1 VQGVYCLIFNT
12 FKQKKQRVDL
22 TNGHAELHV
31 KPGSAIEKQ
40 IKMIALTKEDLSII
54 NILQPYVMENIYEI
68 VEQFYK
74 NLTNEP
80 ALLQI
85 INNNSTIDRLKHT
98 LKQHISEMFDGI
110 IDQSYIQKRIR
121 IAHVHVQ
128 IGLQT
133 KWYMCA
139 FQDLL
144 LSLSTIIEKN
154 LVVRE
159 DYFLAI
165 RAVSK
170 LLNLE
175 QQIVLEAYDDES
187 LRLRMKVEQEKIQIK
202 EDVVSS
208 SQNLAAISEETNA
221 TFYQLDHQ
229 TKEIIGLAKKGT
241 ELSIMAEERAIIGKK
256 QLSKQNES
264 MANVIHSV
272 DDISKDVHVVQDITS
287 QMEEIISLVKGVAD
301 QTNLLSINAAIE
313 AARAGE
319 HGRGFAVV
327 AEEVRKLSEETKH
340 SVTNVSNLILHTNS
354 EVEKLSHSLEK
365 IRAAVKEGN
374 QRLEDTEAYFE
385 QILSTMDETKL
396 QHKQIGNE
404 IVSFAN
410 SVSELGKAFEEVAL
424 SADSLT
430 VIAQQMD

>member
-1 VQGVYCLIFNT
+1 M
-12 FKQKKQRVDL
+12 DL
-22 TNGHAELHV
+22 SKGHAELHI
-31 KPGSAIEKQ
+31 KTGSAIEKQ
-40 IKMIALTKEDLSII
+40 IKMIALTKEDLRII
-54 NILQPYVMENIYEI
+54 NILQPYVMENINEI
-68 VEQFYK
+68 VDQFYN
-74 NLTNEP
+74 NLTNESS
-80 ALLQI
+80 LLKI
-85 INNNSTIDRLKHT
+85 INNNSSIDRLKHK

-110 IDQSYIQKRIR
+110 IDQSYIQKRIT
-121 IAHVHVQ
+121 IAHVHVK

-154 LVVRE
+154 VTARE
-159 DYFLAI
+159 DVILAI

-170 LLNLE
+170 ILNLE
-175 QQIVLEAYDDES
+175 QQIVLEAYDAES
-187 LRLRMKVEQEKIQIK
+187 ERIKMESEQQKIQIK
-202 EDVVSS
+202 ENVVSS

-221 TFYQLDHQ
+221 TLHELDRQ
-229 TKEIIGLAKKGT
+229 TKEIISLAKKGT
-241 ELSIMAEERAIIGKK
+241 ELSIKAEERAITGKQ
-256 QLSKQNES
+256 QLSNQNSS

-272 DDISKDVHVVQDITS
+272 NDISQEVQVVQDITGK
-287 QMEEIISLVKGVAD
+287 MEEIISLVKGVAD

-354 EVEKLSHSLEK
+354 EVEKLSQSLEK
-365 IRAAVKEGN
+365 IRGAVKDGN
-374 QRLEDTEAYFE
+374 ARLEETEAYFE
-385 QILSTMDETKL
+385 QILSTMDETKH
-396 QHKQIGNE
+396 QHNQIGNE
-404 IVSFAN
+404 IVAFAN
-410 SVSELGKAFEEVAL
+410 SVSELGKAFDEVAY

-430 VIAQQMD
+430 MIAQQMN

>member
-1 VQGVYCLIFNT
+1 MIFE
-12 FKQKKQRVDL
+12 KLRKPKERIEL
-22 TNGHAELHV
+22 ANGNA
-31 KPGSAIEKQ
+31 KINIKSGSAIDKQ
-40 IKMIALTKEDLSII
+40 IKMIALTLDDLRII
-54 NILQPYVMENIYEI
+54 NILQPYVMENIDEI
-68 VEQFYK
+68 VEQFYE

-80 ALLQI
+80 SLLMI
-85 INNNSTIDRLKHT
+85 INNNSTIGRLKKT
-98 LKQHISEMFDGI
+98 LTQHISEMFDGI
-110 IDQSYIQKRIR
+110 IDQSYIQKRIH
-121 IAHVHVQ
+121 IAHVHVK

-154 LVVRE
+154 IVHKE
-159 DYFLAI
+159 DYFHAI

-170 LLNLE
+170 ILNLE
-175 QQIVLEAYDDES
+175 QQIVLEAYDAES
-187 LRLRMKVEQEKIQIK
+187 ERLKMKVEEEKIQIK
-202 EDVVSS
+202 ENVVSS

-221 TFYQLDHQ
+221 TLQQLDNQ
-229 TKEIIGLAKKGT
+229 TKEIISLAKKGT

-365 IRAAVKEGN
+365 IRAAVNEGN
-374 QRLEDTEAYFE
+374 QRLEETEAYFE

-430 VIAQQMD
+430 MIAQQMD

>member
-1 VQGVYCLIFNT
+1 
-12 FKQKKQRVDL
+12 
-22 TNGHAELHV
+22 
-31 KPGSAIEKQ
+31 
-40 IKMIALTKEDLSII
+40 
-54 NILQPYVMENIYEI
+54 MENINEI

-80 ALLQI
+80 TLFKI
-85 INNNSTIDRLKHT
+85 INNNSSIDRLKQT
-98 LKQHISEMFDGI
+98 LIQHISEMFDGI
-110 IDQSYIQKRIR
+110 IDQSYIQKRIQ
-121 IAHVHVQ
+121 IAHVHVK

-144 LSLSTIIEKN
+144 LSLSTLIEKN
-154 LVVRE
+154 IVHKE
-159 DYFLAI
+159 DYFHAI

-170 LLNLE
+170 ILNLE
-175 QQIVLEAYDDES
+175 QQIVLEAYDAES
-187 LRLRMKVEQEKIQIK
+187 ERLKMKVEEEKLQIK
-202 EDVVSS
+202 ENVVSS

-221 TFYQLDHQ
+221 TLHELDHQ
-229 TKEIIGLAKKGT
+229 TREIINLAKRGT
-241 ELSIMAEERAIIGKK
+241 ELSIIAEERAIIGKK
-256 QLSKQNES
+256 QLISQNES

-365 IRAAVKEGN
+365 IRVAVTDGN
-374 QRLEDTEAYFE
+374 QRLEETEAYFE

-410 SVSELGKAFEEVAL
+410 SVSELGNAFEEVAL
-424 SADSLT
+424 SADRLT
-430 VIAQQMD
+430 MIAQQMN

>member
-1 VQGVYCLIFNT
+1 LIFG
-12 FKQKKQRVDL
+12 KIRKPKERI
-22 TNGHAELHV
+22 ELA
-31 KPGSAIEKQ
+31 KGNAKINIKSGSAIDKQ
-40 IKMIALTKEDLSII
+40 IKMIALSLDDLRII
-54 NILQPYVMENIYEI
+54 NILQPYVMENINEI

-80 ALLQI
+80 SLLKI
-85 INNNSTIDRLKHT
+85 INNNSTIDRLKQT
-98 LKQHISEMFDGI
+98 LTQHISEMFEGT
-110 IDQSYIQKRIR
+110 IDQSYIQKRIQ
-121 IAHVHVQ
+121 IAHVHVK

-154 LVVRE
+154 IVHKE
-159 DYFLAI
+159 DYFHAI

-170 LLNLE
+170 ILNLE
-175 QQIVLEAYDDES
+175 QQIVLEAYDAES
-187 LRLRMKVEQEKIQIK
+187 ERLKMKVEEEKIQLK
-202 EDVVSS
+202 ENVVSS

-221 TFYQLDHQ
+221 TLHQLDNQ
-229 TKEIIGLAKKGT
+229 TKEIISLAKKGT

-319 HGRGFAVV
+319 QGRGFAVV

-365 IRAAVKEGN
+365 IRAAVNDGN

-430 VIAQQMD
+430 MIAQQMN

>member
-1 VQGVYCLIFNT
+1 MIFG
-12 FKQKKQRVDL
+12 KIRKPKERI
-22 TNGHAELHV
+22 ELA
-31 KPGSAIEKQ
+31 KGNARINIQSGSALDKQ
-40 IKMIALTKEDLSII
+40 IKMIALTLEDLKMI
-54 NILQPYVMENIYEI
+54 NILQPYVMENIDEI

-80 ALLQI
+80 SLLKI
-85 INNNSTIDRLKHT
+85 INNNSTIDRLKQT
-98 LKQHISEMFDGI
+98 LTQHISEMFDGI
-110 IDQSYIQKRIR
+110 IDHSYIQKRIQ
-121 IAHVHVQ
+121 IAHVHVK

-144 LSLSTIIEKN
+144 CSLTIIIEKN
-154 LVVRE
+154 IVHKE
-159 DYFLAI
+159 DYFHAI

-170 LLNLE
+170 ILNLE
-175 QQIVLEAYDDES
+175 QQIVLEAYDAES
-187 LRLRMKVEQEKIQIK
+187 DRLKMLAEEEKLQIK
-202 EDVVSS
+202 ENVISS

-221 TFYQLDHQ
+221 TLHQLDNQ
-229 TKEIIGLAKKGT
+229 TREIINLAKKGT
-241 ELSIMAEERAIIGKK
+241 ELSVMAEERAIIGKK

-272 DDISKDVHVVQDITS
+272 DDISKDIHVVQDITS

-319 HGRGFAVV
+319 QGRGFAVV

-365 IRAAVKEGN
+365 IRAAVNDGN

-430 VIAQQMD
+430 MIAQQMN

>member
-1 VQGVYCLIFNT
+1 MIFE
-12 FKQKKQRVDL
+12 KLRKPKERIEL
-22 TNGHAELHV
+22 ANGNA
-31 KPGSAIEKQ
+31 KINIKSGSAIDKQ
-40 IKMIALTKEDLSII
+40 IKMIALTLDDLRII
-54 NILQPYVMENIYEI
+54 NILQPYVMENIDEI
-68 VEQFYK
+68 VEQFYE

-80 ALLQI
+80 SLLMI
-85 INNNSTIDRLKHT
+85 INNNSTIGRLKQT
-98 LKQHISEMFDGI
+98 LTQHISEMFDGI
-110 IDQSYIQKRIR
+110 IDQSYIQKRIH
-121 IAHVHVQ
+121 IAHVHVK

-154 LVVRE
+154 IVHKE
-159 DYFLAI
+159 DYFHAI

-170 LLNLE
+170 ILNLE
-175 QQIVLEAYDDES
+175 QQIVLEAYDAES
-187 LRLRMKVEQEKIQIK
+187 ERLKMKVEEEKIQIK
-202 EDVVSS
+202 ENVVSS

-221 TFYQLDHQ
+221 TLQQLDHQ

-241 ELSIMAEERAIIGKK
+241 ELSIMAEERAIIGKE

-374 QRLEDTEAYFE
+374 QRLEETEAYFE

-430 VIAQQMD
+430 MIAQQMD

>member
-1 VQGVYCLIFNT
+1 MIF
-12 FKQKKQRVDL
+12 KKLRKPKERIEL
-22 TNGHAELHV
+22 ANGNA
-31 KPGSAIEKQ
+31 KINIKSGSAIDKQ
-40 IKMIALTKEDLSII
+40 IKMIALTLDDLRII
-54 NILQPYVMENIYEI
+54 NILQPYVMENIDEI
-68 VEQFYK
+68 VEQFYE

-80 ALLQI
+80 SLLMI
-85 INNNSTIDRLKHT
+85 INNNSTIGRLKQT
-98 LKQHISEMFDGI
+98 LTQHISEMFDGI
-110 IDQSYIQKRIR
+110 IDQSYIQKRIH
-121 IAHVHVQ
+121 IAHVHVK

-154 LVVRE
+154 IVHKE
-159 DYFLAI
+159 DYFHAI

-170 LLNLE
+170 ILNLE
-175 QQIVLEAYDDES
+175 QQIVLEAYDAES
-187 LRLRMKVEQEKIQIK
+187 ERLRIKVEEEKIQIK
-202 EDVVSS
+202 ENVVSS

-221 TFYQLDHQ
+221 TLQQLDNQ

-241 ELSIMAEERAIIGKK
+241 ELSIMAEERAIIGKE

-430 VIAQQMD
+430 MIAQQMD

>member
-1 VQGVYCLIFNT
+1 MIFE
-12 FKQKKQRVDL
+12 KLRKPKERI
-22 TNGHAELHV
+22 ELA
-31 KPGSAIEKQ
+31 KGNASINIESGSALNKQ
-40 IKMIALTKEDLSII
+40 IKMIALTLDDLRII
-54 NILQPYVMENIYEI
+54 NILQPYVMENIDEI

-80 ALLQI
+80 ALLKI
-85 INNNSTIDRLKHT
+85 INNNSTIERLKQT
-98 LKQHISEMFDGI
+98 LAQHISEMFEGI
-110 IDQSYIQKRIR
+110 IDQSYIQKRIQ
-121 IAHVHVQ
+121 IAHVHVK

-144 LSLSTIIEKN
+144 CSLTIIIEKN
-154 LVVRE
+154 IVHKE
-159 DYFLAI
+159 DYFHAI

-170 LLNLE
+170 ILNLE
-175 QQIVLEAYDDES
+175 QQIVLEAYDAES
-187 LRLRMKVEQEKIQIK
+187 DRLKMLAEEEKLQIK
-202 EDVVSS
+202 ENVISS

-221 TFYQLDHQ
+221 TLHQLDNQ
-229 TKEIIGLAKKGT
+229 TREIINLAKKGT
-241 ELSIMAEERAIIGKK
+241 ELSAMAEERAIVGKK
-256 QLSKQNES
+256 QLSSQNES

-272 DDISKDVHVVQDITS
+272 DDISKDIHVVQDITG

-365 IRAAVKEGN
+365 IRTAVKDGN
-374 QRLEDTEAYFE
+374 QRLEETEAYFE

-396 QHKQIGNE
+396 QHKQIGDE

-410 SVSELGKAFEEVAL
+410 SVSDLGKAFEEVAF

-430 VIAQQMD
+430 MIAQQMN

>member
-1 VQGVYCLIFNT
+1 MIF
-12 FKQKKQRVDL
+12 KKLRKPKERIEL
-22 TNGHAELHV
+22 ANGNA
-31 KPGSAIEKQ
+31 KINIKSGSAIDKQ
-40 IKMIALTKEDLSII
+40 IKMIALTLDDLRII
-54 NILQPYVMENIYEI
+54 NILQPYVMENIDEI
-68 VEQFYK
+68 VEQFYE

-80 ALLQI
+80 SLLMI
-85 INNNSTIDRLKHT
+85 INNNSTIDRLKQT
-98 LKQHISEMFDGI
+98 LTQHISEMFDGI
-110 IDQSYIQKRIR
+110 IDQSYIQKRIH
-121 IAHVHVQ
+121 IAHVHVK

-154 LVVRE
+154 IVHKE
-159 DYFLAI
+159 DYFHAI

-170 LLNLE
+170 ILNLE
-175 QQIVLEAYDDES
+175 QQIVLEAYDAES
-187 LRLRMKVEQEKIQIK
+187 ERLKMKVEEEKIQIK
-202 EDVVSS
+202 ENVVSS

-221 TFYQLDHQ
+221 TLHQLDNQ
-229 TKEIIGLAKKGT
+229 TKEIISLAKKGT

-374 QRLEDTEAYFE
+374 QRLEETEAYFE

-430 VIAQQMD
+430 MIAQQMD

>member
-1 VQGVYCLIFNT
+1 MIFE
-12 FKQKKQRVDL
+12 KLRKPKERIEL
-22 TNGHAELHV
+22 ANGNA
-31 KPGSAIEKQ
+31 KINIKSGSAIDKQ
-40 IKMIALTKEDLSII
+40 IKMIALTLDDLRII
-54 NILQPYVMENIYEI
+54 NILQPYVMENIDEI
-68 VEQFYK
+68 VEQFYE

-80 ALLQI
+80 SLLMI
-85 INNNSTIDRLKHT
+85 INNNSTIGRLKKT
-98 LKQHISEMFDGI
+98 LTQHISEMFDGI
-110 IDQSYIQKRIR
+110 IDQSYIQKRIH
-121 IAHVHVQ
+121 IAHVHVK

-144 LSLSTIIEKN
+144 LSLSIIIEKN
-154 LVVRE
+154 IVHKE
-159 DYFLAI
+159 DYFHAI

-170 LLNLE
+170 ILNLE
-175 QQIVLEAYDDES
+175 QQIVLEAYDAES
-187 LRLRMKVEQEKIQIK
+187 ERLKMKVEEEKIQIK
-202 EDVVSS
+202 ENVVSS

-221 TFYQLDHQ
+221 TLQQLDNQ
-229 TKEIIGLAKKGT
+229 TKEIISLAKKGT

-365 IRAAVKEGN
+365 IRAAVNDGN
-374 QRLEDTEAYFE
+374 QRLEETEAYFE

-430 VIAQQMD
+430 MIAQQMD

>member
-1 VQGVYCLIFNT
+1 MIFE
-12 FKQKKQRVDL
+12 KLRKPKERIEL
-22 TNGHAELHV
+22 ANGNA
-31 KPGSAIEKQ
+31 KINIKSGSAIDKQ
-40 IKMIALTKEDLSII
+40 IKMIALTLDDLRII
-54 NILQPYVMENIYEI
+54 NILQPYVMENIDEI
-68 VEQFYK
+68 VEQFYE

-80 ALLQI
+80 SLLMI
-85 INNNSTIDRLKHT
+85 INNNSTIGRLKQT
-98 LKQHISEMFDGI
+98 LTQHISEMFDGI
-110 IDQSYIQKRIR
+110 IDQSYIQKRIH
-121 IAHVHVQ
+121 IAHVHVK

-154 LVVRE
+154 IVHKE
-159 DYFLAI
+159 DYFHAI

-170 LLNLE
+170 ILNLE
-175 QQIVLEAYDDES
+175 QQIVLEAYDAES
-187 LRLRMKVEQEKIQIK
+187 ERLKMKVEEEKIQIK
-202 EDVVSS
+202 ENVVSS

-221 TFYQLDHQ
+221 TLQQLDNQ
-229 TKEIIGLAKKGT
+229 TKEIISLAKKGT

-430 VIAQQMD
+430 MIAQQMD

>member
-1 VQGVYCLIFNT
+1 MIF
-12 FKQKKQRVDL
+12 KKIRQPKERLEL
-22 TNGHAELHV
+22 TKGHAELHI
-31 KPGSAIEKQ
+31 KSGSNIEKQ
-40 IKMIALTKEDLSII
+40 IKMIALAEDDLRII
-54 NILQPYVMENIYEI
+54 NILQPYVMKNIDEI
-68 VEQFYK
+68 VERFYM
-74 NLTNEP
+74 NLTNE
-80 ALLQI
+80 ASLFKI
-85 INNNSTIDRLKHT
+85 INDHSTIDTLKLT
-98 LKQHISEMFDGI
+98 LKQHISEMFGIGI
-110 IDQSYIQKRIR
+110 IDPSYIQKRIR
-121 IAHVHVQ
+121 IAHVHVK

-159 DYFLAI
+159 DYILAMK
-165 RAVSK
+165 AVSK
-170 LLNLE
+170 ILNLE
-175 QQIVLEAYDDES
+175 QQIVLEAYDNES
-187 LRLRMKVEQEKIQIK
+187 NRLKMEVEQQKIQIK
-202 EDVVSS
+202 ENVVSS

-221 TFYQLDHQ
+221 TLHQLDNQ
-229 TKEIIGLAKKGT
+229 TREIINLAKKGT

-256 QLSKQNES
+256 QLSSQNES
-264 MANVIHSV
+264 MANVLHSV

-340 SVTNVSNLILHTNS
+340 SVTNVSNLISHTNS

-365 IRAAVKEGN
+365 IRAAVNDGN
-374 QRLEDTEAYFE
+374 QRLEETEAYFE

-410 SVSELGKAFEEVAL
+410 SVSELGKTFEEVAY
-424 SADSLT
+424 SADNLT
-430 VIAQQMD
+430 MIAQQMN

>member
-1 VQGVYCLIFNT
+1 MIFE
-12 FKQKKQRVDL
+12 KIRKPKERI
-22 TNGHAELHV
+22 ELA
-31 KPGSAIEKQ
+31 KGNAKINIKSGSAIEKQ
-40 IKMIALTKEDLSII
+40 IKMIALTLDDLRII
-54 NILQPYVMENIYEI
+54 NIIQPYVLEKINEI
-68 VEQFYK
+68 VEQFYE

-80 ALLQI
+80 SLLKI
-85 INNNSTIDRLKHT
+85 INNNSSIDRLKQT
-98 LKQHISEMFDGI
+98 LTQHITEMFDGI
-110 IDQSYIQKRIR
+110 IDQSYIQKRIH
-121 IAHVHVQ
+121 IAHVHVK

-154 LVVRE
+154 IVHKE
-159 DYFLAI
+159 DYFHAI

-170 LLNLE
+170 ILNLE
-175 QQIVLEAYDDES
+175 QQIVLEAYDAES
-187 LRLRMKVEQEKIQIK
+187 ERLKMKVEEEKKQIK
-202 EDVVSS
+202 ENVVCS

-221 TFYQLDHQ
+221 TLHQLDNQ
-229 TKEIIGLAKKGT
+229 TKEIISLAKKGT

-256 QLSKQNES
+256 QLSKQDES
-264 MANVIHSV
+264 MVNVIHSV

-365 IRAAVKEGN
+365 IRAAVNDGN
-374 QRLEDTEAYFE
+374 QRLEETEAYFE

-396 QHKQIGNE
+396 QHKQIENE

-430 VIAQQMD
+430 MIAQQMD

>member
-1 VQGVYCLIFNT
+1 MIFE
-12 FKQKKQRVDL
+12 KLRKPKERIEL
-22 TNGHAELHV
+22 ANGNA
-31 KPGSAIEKQ
+31 KINIKSGSAIDKQ
-40 IKMIALTKEDLSII
+40 IKMIALTLDDLRII
-54 NILQPYVMENIYEI
+54 NILQPYVMENIDEI
-68 VEQFYK
+68 VEQFYE

-80 ALLQI
+80 SLLMI
-85 INNNSTIDRLKHT
+85 INNNSTIGRLKKT
-98 LKQHISEMFDGI
+98 LTQHISEMFDGI
-110 IDQSYIQKRIR
+110 IDQSYIQKRIH
-121 IAHVHVQ
+121 IAHVHVK

-144 LSLSTIIEKN
+144 LSLSIIIEKN
-154 LVVRE
+154 IVHKE
-159 DYFLAI
+159 DYFHAI

-170 LLNLE
+170 ILNLE
-175 QQIVLEAYDDES
+175 QQIVLEAYDAES
-187 LRLRMKVEQEKIQIK
+187 ERLRIKVEEEKIQIK
-202 EDVVSS
+202 ENVVSS

-221 TFYQLDHQ
+221 TLQQLDNQ
-229 TKEIIGLAKKGT
+229 TKEIISLAKKGT
-241 ELSIMAEERAIIGKK
+241 ELSIMAEERAIIGKE

-430 VIAQQMD
+430 MIAQQMD